1 MPDVFITTVDR
12 PLRRGRVNPG
22 RNGWVLP
29 RCRGFT
35 LLEIMV
41 ALALLVVIFLAIGE
55 AFTSAGTALRA
66 GESTLEM
73 TANVRAAQYQFAH
86 DLHRLDTNGYLII
99 RSRIITLPDGTQ
111 GRADQLG
118 FMVHETVTN
127 PTGSYGT
134 ETGGGATTNGTLSDF
149 LQSNSAAIWYGQLV
163 LERHAGQGAGYCQ
176 GQKVPLGA
184 LPYPLTTNFP
194 AAATTLHPTDY
205 DFVLGRHVTLLVAP
219 DSARANRVTMG
230 GINDAAYSNILYNTP
245 AVAPCMAEANFPAD
259 ITSSRLAVADL
270 TPQQVMEG
278 IIVAM
283 QVNDKLYPND
293 PEGLFI
299 ANNYCYRFGATINA
313 YSSGLGIMN
322 GYYRGTPEFLRGV
335 DSFSVDWAS
344 ATPDGELV
352 WHGLPDASSIPAAN
366 PSIEPP
372 LTPTSGL
379 GDQYIATF
387 DQSNRASWPAA
398 LKISYRVCDRHNLLP
413 QGRTYTQV
421 VTLPH

>member
-1 MPDVFITTVDR
+1 MNCWNGADQSARRRAPWGAVQGR
-12 PLRRGRVNPG
+12 GARRGA
-22 RNGWVLP
+22 
-29 RCRGFT
+29 FT
-35 LLEIMV
+35 LVEIMV
-41 ALALLVVIFLAIGE
+41 ALALLVIIFLAIGQ
-55 AFTSAGTALRA
+55 AFESAGNAMRV
-66 GESTLEM
+66 GESTLEI

-99 RSRIITLPDGTQ
+99 RSRVITLPDGRP
-111 GRADQLG
+111 GRADQLA
-118 FMVHETVTN
+118 FMAHETTTN

-134 ETGGGATTNGTLSDF
+134 QTAGGATANGTLADF

-163 LERHAGQGAGYCQ
+163 LERHPAGQAAGYAQ

-184 LPYPLTTNFP
+184 LPYPLTANFP
-194 AAATTLHPTDY
+194 ASAAAPHPADH

-219 DSARANRVTMG
+219 DTVKPNRLTMG
-230 GINDAAYSNILYNTP
+230 GVNDAAYSNILYSTP
-245 AVAPCMAEANFPAD
+245 AVAPCAAEANFPAD

-299 ANNYCYRFGATINA
+299 ANNYCYRYAATRNA
-313 YSSGLGIMN
+313 YDSGLGIMN

-335 DSFSVDWAS
+335 ASFAVDWAD

-352 WHGLPDASSIPAAN
+352 WHGLPDASSVPAGN
-366 PSIEPP
+366 PAIEPD
-372 LTPTSGL
+372 LTSPNNGL
-379 GDQYIATF
+379 GDTYIATF
-387 DQSNRASWPAA
+387 DQSNRSSWPAA
-398 LKISYRVCDRHNLLP
+398 LKISYRVCDRHNLFP
-413 QGRTYTQV
+413 EGRTYTQV
-421 VTLPH
+421 ITLPH